1 MGQQKDKKNLK
12 DLELA
17 KKRDHKIM
25 ITDEAIK
32 KYQEYN
38 IKIYQKLLPI
48 LAVYLIWLKEK
59 NMLMKKQLHCLMR
72 RLMQT
77 MRQEI

>member
-12 DLELA
+12 DLEMA

-25 ITDEAIK
+25 ITDEAIR

-38 IKIYQKLLPI
+38 IKIYR
-48 LAVYLIWLKEK
+48 EK
-59 NMLMKKQLHCLMR
+59 NTIRFRNWQEMFCVFRKMKIILMKWR
-72 RLMQT
+72 
-77 MRQEI
+77 